1 MKKRWLDHTVFLVL
15 LLSPLITHA
24 ANIRFPGVM
33 TVPENPKLSFGG
45 YFKNHQPVKIVFS
58 ASDPG
63 KPFQESL
70 NNAALVIRYLKARG
84 YRYDI
89 QFVLYGKATFAA
101 DSFSQ
106 RYSNYGPLMRALH
119 KAGVQ
124 FRVCHN
130 SMYALHIKQDD
141 LYSYMKVIPAGI
153 LQLVKKQMQ
162 GYAYIRN

>member
-1 MKKRWLDHTVFLVL
+1 MKKHWLKRAVLTL
-15 LLSPLITHA
+15 LLSLPAVVFA
-24 ANIRFPGVM
+24 ADVQFPGVM

-45 YFKNHQPVKIVFS
+45 YFKHHQPVKIVFS

-84 YRYDI
+84 YRYEI
-89 QFVLYGKATFAA
+89 QFVLYGKATFVA
-101 DSFSQ
+101 DAFSD
-106 RYSNYGPLMRALH
+106 RYSNYEPLMRALH

-130 SMYALHIKQDD
+130 SMYALHIKQSD